1 MASVQSG
8 WSLLTVADSFQ
19 ESRIEKSDLQ
29 SNGKNLDVYGFHC
42 DNWVWN
48 SNDPSS
54 VHTRRHGPKETSS
67 PGLKSLVQRAK
78 ANRISINL
86 FSWNQVHVSQC
97 LFGKSFWNASCWNCW
112 MYESWVSPISW
123 AKVESPMIFLV
134 VVSSRL
140 VGGSR
145 TEWIWRSLLG

>member
-1 MASVQSG
+1 M
-8 WSLLTVADSFQ
+8 TDSFQ

-67 PGLKSLVQRAK
+67 PVQRAK

-86 FSWNQVHVSQC
+86 FSWNQVHVS
-97 LFGKSFWNASCWNCW
+97 
-112 MYESWVSPISW
+112 
-123 AKVESPMIFLV
+123 
-134 VVSSRL
+134 
-140 VGGSR
+140 
-145 TEWIWRSLLG
+145 